1 MNKIEIVDL
10 THEQTSIQPDLQTR
24 ATEALENGAVLFL
37 PHFSFPVLDAERPL
51 FTPTIV
57 GKSKNVSY
65 NPDTATIGGTSLEG
79 PQAEVLRQMMARF
92 ATTSRSLVNQLFPA
106 YTTGLHQA
114 RASFRP
120 VEIAGRASSWRKDDT
135 RLHVDSFPSAPTH
148 GRRILRVFI
157 NVNPQGKGRVW
168 RVGESFENVA
178 QRFLPATK
186 RPLPGSSALLKLL
199 HITKTPR
206 SEYDHIMLQLHDLMK
221 ADTDYQQKVDQ
232 LEHEFPAGSAWIG
245 YADQVSHA
253 VMRGQYQLEQTFL
266 IPVSSLRTPQTSP
279 LNILERLTG
288 RQLVPADL
296 RA

>member
-10 THEQTSIQPDLQTR
+10 SHEQASCPPELQTR

-37 PHFSFPVLDAERPL
+37 PHFSFPVRDEERPL

-65 NPDTATIGGTSLEG
+65 NPDTATIGGTSVEG

-92 ATTSRSLVNQLFPA
+92 ATTSRSLVNLLFPD
-106 YTTGLHQA
+106 YTASLRQA

-135 RLHVDSFPSAPTH
+135 RLHLDSFPSAPTQ
-148 GRRILRVFI
+148 GSRILRVFI

-168 RVGESFENVA
+168 RIGESFENVA
-178 QRFLPATK
+178 TRFLPATK

-199 HITKTPR
+199 HVTKTPR

-221 ADTDYQQKVDQ
+221 ADMDYQQKVDQ
-232 LEHEFPAGSAWIG
+232 IEHEFPAGSAWIG

-266 IPVSSLRTPQTSP
+266 IPIASLRAPQTSP
-279 LNILERLTG
+279 LSVLERLTG
-288 RQLVPADL
+288 RQLVSAEL

>member
-10 THEQTSIQPDLQTR
+10 THEQTSTPPDLATR
-24 ATEALENGAVLFL
+24 ATEALEGGAVLFFPTSPSPFSTPSAPSL
-37 PHFSFPVLDAERPL
+37 PPPSSANPR
-51 FTPTIV
+51 T
-57 GKSKNVSY
+57 SSY

-92 ATTSRSLVNQLFPA
+92 ATTSRSMVNLLFPA

-178 QRFLPATK
+178 TRFLPATK

-232 LEHEFPAGSAWIG
+232 VEHEFPAGSAWIG